1 MAVPHLEVEDVKPLV
16 SDAKIADAK
25 IRIMIDDIT
34 ARAVGLV
41 PELDT
46 DMTYAQE
53 ALARAV
59 LRKAV
64 VRWIE
69 SGAGGIST
77 RSEAAGPYSVQ
88 ETYEARG
95 DRPLFY
101 DSEIA
106 ELKSIFPHVY
116 NNKQKA
122 YSINMVPNYRPAFNP
137 EEVGWHRW

>member
-16 SDAKIADAK
+16 SDTKITDAKIA
-25 IRIMIDDIT
+25 IMIDDIT

-46 DMTYAQE
+46 DMTHSQE

-69 SGAGGIST
+69 SGSGGVST
-77 RSEAAGPYSVQ
+77 KSQSAGPYSVQ

-106 ELKSIFPHVY
+106 ELKGIFPHVY
-116 NNKQKA
+116 GRRKA
-122 YSINMVPNYRPAFNP
+122 FSVDLAVRRRTYPQ
-137 EEVGWHRW
+137 GWWSEWSV